1 MRGLVRL
8 KSVVNSAAVK
18 RQTTNTLQTMQGVS
32 RVQYQINSRRIRM
45 SEENQ
50 VLQKQLL
57 RKRAKQLESLQVI
70 KQKWALNFS
79 MWLTTTDFYK
89 SFLGLPF
96 IVLFSSSISFNRI
109 SCILML
115 HRWRGNGIAA
125 HNQKNKSKQSC

>member
-1 MRGLVRL
+1 MRL

-70 KQKWALNFS
+70 KHKCALSFS
-79 MWLTTTDFYK
+79 M
-89 SFLGLPF
+89 
-96 IVLFSSSISFNRI
+96 
-109 SCILML
+109 
-115 HRWRGNGIAA
+115 
-125 HNQKNKSKQSC
+125 